1 MSYLVEKLAAELK
14 AARKAKGLS
23 QRELSARAAVPQS
36 HISKI
41 ENNAVDL
48 RISSLAAIAHAL
60 DLELSLVPLKAL
72 PAVRSISR
80 SVENSAPAT
89 SPEVKREFAR
99 LFATVE
105 AAQKAMS
112 PGIENITRPMR
123 ELAQIQSQIIDP
135 TTLKAIRTSF
145 ERAKASGALEAMK
158 NVAQQMSAL
167 RNQIAH
173 ASTLSHSE
181 KAPRPAYRLEGSDDE

>member
-80 SVENSAPAT
+80 SVESAGLAT

-99 LFATVE
+99 LSE
-105 AAQKAMS
+105 AVQSAQKSMS
-112 PGIENITRPMR
+112 PGIDNITRRMR

-135 TTLKAIRTSF
+135 TTLKAIRSSL
-145 ERAKASGALEAMK
+145 EQAKASGALDAMQ

-173 ASTLSHSE
+173 APVLSQSD
-181 KAPRPAYRLEGSDDE
+181 KAPRPAYRLEDSDDE